1 MALADMIGQPR
12 GNRMAALSEIAY
24 VTNLFFTFD
33 LFLSVGIS
41 N

>member
-12 GNRMAALSEIAY
+12 GNRMAALSEIACDKF
-24 VTNLFFTFD
+24 FFTFD